1 MQDWQDLLRYPLA
14 DDSWILKMLIGSLV
28 MLVPILNLALFG
40 YAIACMDMGMR
51 GNRKLPPWEAWRDY
65 IGDAL
70 SADVILIAYL
80 LIPVILTIVL
90 SHLPFIGL
98 FLGAAAIILAGGL
111 IPMALAAYAVRRDI
125 SNAFTLGDII
135 RQIANNLDAYLVAYF
150 SLILLFCL
158 ELALII
164 AMPYLAWLWSFVMFY
179 ETVVFSYLIG
189 CLARAA

>member
-1 MQDWQDLLRYPLA
+1 MRDWQDLLKYPLA
-14 DDSWILKMLIGSLV
+14 DDRWILKMLIGSLV
-28 MLVPILNLALFG
+28 ILVPILNLSLFG

-51 GNRKLPPWEAWRDY
+51 GSRGLPPWENWRDY

-70 SADVILIAYL
+70 SAGIIFIAYL
-80 LIPVILTIVL
+80 LIPAILIMIL
-90 SHLPFIGL
+90 SHIPLIGL

-125 SNAFTLGDII
+125 SDAFTLADII
-135 RQIANNLDAYLVAYF
+135 KQISNSLDTYLLAYF
-150 SLILLFCL
+150 SLILLFSL
-158 ELALII
+158 EFALII
-164 AMPYLAWLWSFVMFY
+164 LMPYLAWLWSFIMFY

>member
-1 MQDWQDLLRYPLA
+1 LQDWQDLLRYPLA
-14 DDSWILKMLIGSLV
+14 DDRWILKMLIGSLII
-28 MLVPILNLALFG
+28 LLPILNLTLLG

-51 GNRKLPPWEAWRDY
+51 GSRKLPQWEAWRDY

-70 SADVILIAYL
+70 SAGVILIVYL
-80 LIPVILTIVL
+80 LIPMILTMVL
-90 SHLPFIGL
+90 CHIPLIGV

-125 SNAFTLGDII
+125 SEAFALGDII
-135 RQIANNLDAYLVAYF
+135 KQIANNLDTYLLAYF
-150 SLILLFCL
+150 SLILLFCW

-164 AMPYLAWLWSFVMFY
+164 AIPYLAWLWAFIMFY
-179 ETVVFSYLIG
+179 EAVIFSYLIG